1 MIKLAIDAMG
11 GDFAPEQIVKGVN
24 LAIKNHKDLELVL
37 YGKTEEIKKYLNE
50 NERVTIVDS
59 PRVIDMG
66 EHNPIAE
73 VRRNRDSSLV
83 MAFRAV
89 KDKEVEGVVTAGPT
103 QCVIAAAHVH
113 IGRIKGMKRCA
124 LCPTIPTFKEG
135 GTLMLDVGANTDI
148 RPEHIAQ
155 YTQYANFYAQEVKG
169 IKEPKVYL
177 LNIGTEP
184 GKGREL
190 EQQTY
195 ELLSKLPINFCGNVE
210 SKEILTTDADI
221 IVTDGFTGNVA
232 MKAIEGTAKGM
243 GALLKKEIKSSLGG
257 IIGYLFMKKNL
268 KRFADHFSA
277 DKVGGATLFGV
288 DGTVIKA
295 YGSSN
300 AEAFSNAIA
309 LCYKAVKGDVV
320 NKMKNFI
327 EEHPF
332 EEIQNGQE

>member
-24 LAIKNHKDLELVL
+24 LAIKNHDDLELVL
-37 YGKTEEIKKYLNE
+37 YGKSEEIKKYLKE
-50 NERVTIVDS
+50 DPRITIVES

-73 VRRNRDSSLV
+73 VRNHRDSSLV

-89 KDKEVEGVVTAGPT
+89 RDKEVDGVVTAGPT

-113 IGRIKGMKRCA
+113 VGRIKGMKRCA
-124 LCPTIPTFKEG
+124 LCPTIPTIREG

-169 IKEPKVYL
+169 IKNPKIYL
-177 LNIGTEP
+177 LNIGTEE

-232 MKAIEGTAKGM
+232 MKAFEGTAKGM
-243 GALLKKEIKSSLGG
+243 GELLKKEIKSSLGG
-257 IIGYLFMKKNL
+257 IIGALFMKRNL
-268 KRFADHFSA
+268 NRFKEHFNP
-277 DKVGGATLFGV
+277 DKVGGANLFGV
-288 DGTVIKA
+288 DGTIVKA
-295 YGSSN
+295 HGSSN
-300 AEAFSNAIA
+300 AFAFSNAITLA
-309 LCYKAVKGDVV
+309 YKSVKGDVV
-320 NKMKNFI
+320 NKMKQFI
-327 EEHPF
+327 QDHPF
-332 EEIQNGQE
+332 EEVQNG

>member
-24 LAIKNHKDLELVL
+24 LAIKNHDDLELVL
-37 YGKTEEIKKYLNE
+37 YGKSEEIKKYLKDDP
-50 NERVTIVDS
+50 RITIVES

-73 VRRNRDSSLV
+73 VRNHRDSSLV

-89 KDKEVEGVVTAGPT
+89 RDKEVDGVVTAGPT

-113 IGRIKGMKRCA
+113 VGRIKGMKRCA
-124 LCPTIPTFKEG
+124 LCPTLPTFREG

-169 IKEPKVYL
+169 IKNPKIYL
-177 LNIGTEP
+177 LNIGTEE

-232 MKAIEGTAKGM
+232 MKAFEGTAKGM
-243 GALLKKEIKSSLGG
+243 GELLKKEIKSSLGG
-257 IIGYLFMKKNL
+257 IIGALFMKRNL
-268 KRFADHFSA
+268 NRFKDHFNP
-277 DKVGGATLFGV
+277 DKVGGANLFGV
-288 DGTVIKA
+288 DGTIVKA
-295 YGSSN
+295 HGSSN
-300 AEAFSNAIA
+300 AFAFSNAITLA
-309 LCYKAVKGDVV
+309 YKSVKGDVV
-320 NKMKNFI
+320 NKMKQYI
-327 EEHPF
+327 AEHPF
-332 EEIQNGQE
+332 EEVQNG

>member
-24 LAIKNHKDLELVL
+24 LAIKNHNDLELVL
-37 YGKTEEIKKYLNE
+37 YGKSEEIKKYLKDDP
-50 NERVTIVDS
+50 RITIVES

-73 VRRNRDSSLV
+73 VRNHRDSSLV

-89 KDKEVEGVVTAGPT
+89 RDKEVDGVVTAGPT

-113 IGRIKGMKRCA
+113 VGRIKGMKRCA
-124 LCPTIPTFKEG
+124 LCPTLPTFREG

-169 IKEPKVYL
+169 IKNPKIYL
-177 LNIGTEP
+177 LNIGTEE

-232 MKAIEGTAKGM
+232 MKAFEGTAKGM
-243 GALLKKEIKSSLGG
+243 GELLKKEIKSSLGG
-257 IIGYLFMKKNL
+257 IIGALFMKRNL
-268 KRFADHFSA
+268 NRFKDHFNP
-277 DKVGGATLFGV
+277 DRVGGANLFGV
-288 DGTVIKA
+288 DGTIVKA
-295 YGSSN
+295 HGSSN
-300 AEAFSNAIA
+300 AFAFSNAITLA
-309 LCYKAVKGDVV
+309 YKSVKGDVV
-320 NKMKNFI
+320 NKMKQYI
-327 EEHPF
+327 AEHPF
-332 EEIQNGQE
+332 EEVQNV

>member
-24 LAIKNHKDLELVL
+24 LAIKNHDDLELVL
-37 YGKTEEIKKYLNE
+37 YGKSEEIKKYLKE
-50 NERVTIVDS
+50 DPRITIVES

-73 VRRNRDSSLV
+73 VRNHRDSSLV

-89 KDKEVEGVVTAGPT
+89 RDKEVDGVVTAGPT

-113 IGRIKGMKRCA
+113 VGRIKGMKRCA
-124 LCPTIPTFKEG
+124 LCPTIPTFREG

-169 IKEPKVYL
+169 IKNPKIYL
-177 LNIGTEP
+177 LNIGTEE

-221 IVTDGFTGNVA
+221 IVTDGFNGNVA
-232 MKAIEGTAKGM
+232 MKAFEGTAKGM
-243 GALLKKEIKSSLGG
+243 GELLKKEIKSSLGG
-257 IIGYLFMKKNL
+257 IIGALFMKRNL
-268 KRFADHFSA
+268 NRFKEHFNP
-277 DKVGGATLFGV
+277 DKVGGANLFGV
-288 DGTVIKA
+288 DGTIVKAHGGNIKA
-295 YGSSN
+295 SHN
-300 AEAFSNAIA
+300 TP
-309 LCYKAVKGDVV
+309 KGTIFTI
-320 NKMKNFI
+320 KL
-327 EEHPF
+327 PR
-332 EEIQNGQE
+332 

>member
-24 LAIKNHKDLELVL
+24 LAIKKHPDLELVL
-37 YGKTEEIKKYLNE
+37 YGNPDAIKKYLIPND
-50 NERVTIVDS
+50 RITIIDS

-66 EHNPIAE
+66 CHNPIAE
-73 VRRNRDSSLV
+73 VRNNRDSSLV

-89 KDKEVEGVVTAGPT
+89 RERMVDGVVTAGPT
-103 QCVIAAAHVH
+103 QAVIAAAHVH
-113 IGRIKGMKRCA
+113 VGRIKGMKRCA
-124 LCPTIPTFKEG
+124 LCPTIPTFKEN

-169 IKEPKVYL
+169 IKDPKIYL
-177 LNIGTEP
+177 LNIGTEE

-190 EQQTY
+190 EQLTY
-195 ELLSKLPINFCGNVE
+195 DLLKTLPINFCGNVE

-221 IVTDGFTGNVA
+221 IVTDGFTGNIA
-232 MKAIEGTAKGM
+232 MKAFEGTAKGM

-268 KRFADHFSA
+268 KRFQEHFNP
-277 DKVGGATLFGV
+277 DNVGGASLFGV

-295 YGSSN
+295 HGSSSDK
-300 AEAFSNAIA
+300 AFANAITLA
-309 LCYKAVKGDVV
+309 YKSVKGDVV
-320 NKMKNFI
+320 NKMKEYI
-327 EEHPF
+327 KDHPF
-332 EEIQNGQE
+332 EVINNE

>member
-24 LAIKNHKDLELVL
+24 LAIKNHDDLELVL
-37 YGKTEEIKKYLNE
+37 YGKSEEIKKYLKDDP
-50 NERVTIVDS
+50 RITIVES

-73 VRRNRDSSLV
+73 VRNHRDSSLV

-89 KDKEVEGVVTAGPT
+89 RDKEVDGVVTAGPT

-113 IGRIKGMKRCA
+113 VGRIKGMKRCA
-124 LCPTIPTFKEG
+124 LCPTLPTFREG

-169 IKEPKVYL
+169 IKNPKIYL
-177 LNIGTEP
+177 LNIGTEE

-232 MKAIEGTAKGM
+232 MKAFEGTAKGM
-243 GALLKKEIKSSLGG
+243 GELLKKEIKSSLGG
-257 IIGYLFMKKNL
+257 IIGALFMKRNL
-268 KRFADHFSA
+268 NRFKDHFNP
-277 DKVGGATLFGV
+277 DRVGGANLFGV
-288 DGTVIKA
+288 DGTIVKA
-295 YGSSN
+295 HGSSN
-300 AEAFSNAIA
+300 AFAFSNAITLA
-309 LCYKAVKGDVV
+309 YKSVKGDVV
-320 NKMKNFI
+320 NKMKQYI
-327 EEHPF
+327 AEHPF
-332 EEIQNGQE
+332 EEVQNG

>member
-24 LAIKNHKDLELVL
+24 LAIKNHDDLELVL
-37 YGKTEEIKKYLNE
+37 YGKTEEIKKYLVE
-50 NERVTIVDS
+50 NSRISIVDS

-73 VRRNRDSSLV
+73 VRNHRDSSLV

-89 KDKEVEGVVTAGPT
+89 REKEVDGVVTAGPT

-113 IGRIKGMKRCA
+113 VGRIKGMKRCA
-124 LCPTIPTFKEG
+124 LCPTLPTFREG

-169 IKEPKVYL
+169 IKNPKIYL
-177 LNIGTEP
+177 LNIGTEE

-195 ELLSKLPINFCGNVE
+195 ELLSRLPINFCGNVE

-232 MKAIEGTAKGM
+232 MKAFEGTAKGM
-243 GALLKKEIKSSLGG
+243 GELLKKEIKSSLGG
-257 IIGYLFMKKNL
+257 LIGALFMKRNL
-268 KRFADHFSA
+268 DRFKDHFNP
-277 DKVGGATLFGV
+277 DKVGGANLFGV
-288 DGTVIKA
+288 DGTIVKA
-295 YGSSN
+295 HGSSN
-300 AEAFSNAIA
+300 AYAFSNAITLA
-309 LCYKAVKGDVV
+309 YKSVKGDVV
-320 NKMKNFI
+320 NKMKQFI
-327 EEHPF
+327 AEHPF
-332 EEIQNGQE
+332 EEVQNG

>member
-1 MIKLAIDAMG
+1 MIKLAIDAVG

-24 LAIKNHKDLELVL
+24 LAIKNHDDLELVL
-37 YGKTEEIKKYLNE
+37 YGKSEEIKKYLKE
-50 NERVTIVDS
+50 SPRITIVES

-73 VRRNRDSSLV
+73 VRNHRDSSLV

-89 KDKEVEGVVTAGPT
+89 RDKEVDGVVTAGPT

-113 IGRIKGMKRCA
+113 VGRIKGMKRCA
-124 LCPTIPTFKEG
+124 LCPTIPTFREG

-169 IKEPKVYL
+169 IKNPKIYL
-177 LNIGTEP
+177 LNIGTEE

-221 IVTDGFTGNVA
+221 IVTDGFTGNVFL
-232 MKAIEGTAKGM
+232 KTTEGLGKFVKRTLTESLKKNIFTKI
-243 GALLKKEIKSSLGG
+243 GALGALPSIKKFSKAMDYKQYGGALFLGVKKPVVKAHGSSDE
-257 IIGYLFMKKNL
+257 YLFYY
-268 KRFADHFSA
+268 
-277 DKVGGATLFGV
+277 T
-288 DGTVIKA
+288 IKQ
-295 YGSSN
+295 SQKFVESR
-300 AEAFSNAIA
+300 
-309 LCYKAVKGDVV
+309 AVE
-320 NKMKNFI
+320 KMK
-327 EEHPF
+327 EEF
-332 EEIQNGQE
+332 EKINK

>member
-24 LAIKNHKDLELVL
+24 LAIKNHNDLELVL
-37 YGKTEEIKKYLNE
+37 YGKSEEIKKYLKDDP
-50 NERVTIVDS
+50 RITIVES

-73 VRRNRDSSLV
+73 VRNHRDSSLV

-89 KDKEVEGVVTAGPT
+89 REKEVDGVVTAGPT

-113 IGRIKGMKRCA
+113 VGRIKGMKRCA
-124 LCPTIPTFKEG
+124 LCPTLPTFREG

-169 IKEPKVYL
+169 IKNPKIYL
-177 LNIGTEP
+177 LNIGTEE

-232 MKAIEGTAKGM
+232 MKAFEGTAKGM
-243 GALLKKEIKSSLGG
+243 GELLKKEIKSSLGG
-257 IIGYLFMKKNL
+257 IIGALFMKRNL
-268 KRFADHFSA
+268 NRFKDHFNP
-277 DKVGGATLFGV
+277 DRVGGANLFGV
-288 DGTVIKA
+288 DGTIVKA
-295 YGSSN
+295 HGSSN
-300 AEAFSNAIA
+300 AFAFSNAITLA
-309 LCYKAVKGDVV
+309 YKSVKGDVV
-320 NKMKNFI
+320 NKMKQYI
-327 EEHPF
+327 AEHPF
-332 EEIQNGQE
+332 EEVQNG

>member
-24 LAIKNHKDLELVL
+24 LAIKNHDDLELVL
-37 YGKTEEIKKYLNE
+37 YGKSEEIKKYLKDDP
-50 NERVTIVDS
+50 RITIVES

-73 VRRNRDSSLV
+73 VRNHRDSSLV

-89 KDKEVEGVVTAGPT
+89 REKEVDGVVTAGPT

-113 IGRIKGMKRCA
+113 VGRIKGMKRCA
-124 LCPTIPTFKEG
+124 LCPTLPTFREG

-169 IKEPKVYL
+169 IKNPKIYL
-177 LNIGTEP
+177 LNIGTEE

-232 MKAIEGTAKGM
+232 MKAFEGTAKGM
-243 GALLKKEIKSSLGG
+243 GELLKKEIKSSLGG
-257 IIGYLFMKKNL
+257 IIGALFMKRNL
-268 KRFADHFSA
+268 NRFKEHFNP
-277 DKVGGATLFGV
+277 DRVGGANLFGV
-288 DGTVIKA
+288 DGTIVKA
-295 YGSSN
+295 HGSSN
-300 AEAFSNAIA
+300 AFAFSNAITLA
-309 LCYKAVKGDVV
+309 YKSVKGDVV
-320 NKMKNFI
+320 NKMKQYI
-327 EEHPF
+327 AEHPF
-332 EEIQNGQE
+332 EEVQNG

>member
-24 LAIKNHKDLELVL
+24 LAIKNHDDLELVL
-37 YGKTEEIKKYLNE
+37 YGKSEEIKKYLKDNP
-50 NERVTIVDS
+50 RITIVES

-66 EHNPIAE
+66 EHNPIVE
-73 VRRNRDSSLV
+73 VRNHRDSSLV

-89 KDKEVEGVVTAGPT
+89 RDKEVDGVVTAGPT

-113 IGRIKGMKRCA
+113 VGRIKGMKRCA
-124 LCPTIPTFKEG
+124 LCPTLPTFREG

-169 IKEPKVYL
+169 IKNPKIYL
-177 LNIGTEP
+177 LNIGTEE

-232 MKAIEGTAKGM
+232 MKAFEGTAKGM
-243 GALLKKEIKSSLGG
+243 GELLKKEIKSSLGG
-257 IIGYLFMKKNL
+257 IIGALFMKRNL
-268 KRFADHFSA
+268 NRFKDHFNP
-277 DKVGGATLFGV
+277 DRVGGANLFGV
-288 DGTVIKA
+288 DGTIVKA
-295 YGSSN
+295 HGSSN
-300 AEAFSNAIA
+300 AFAFSNAITLA
-309 LCYKAVKGDVV
+309 YKSVKGDVV
-320 NKMKNFI
+320 NKMKQYI
-327 EEHPF
+327 AEHPF
-332 EEIQNGQE
+332 EEVQNG

>member
-24 LAIKNHKDLELVL
+24 LAIKQISDLELVL
-37 YGKTEEIKKYLNE
+37 YGNPDAIKKYLIPCDRISVINA
-50 NERVTIVDS
+50 

-66 EHNPIAE
+66 CHNPIAE
-73 VRRNRDSSLV
+73 VRNNRDSSLV

-89 KDKEVEGVVTAGPT
+89 REQTVDGVVTAGPT
-103 QCVIAAAHVH
+103 QAVIAAAHVH

-124 LCPTIPTFKEG
+124 LCPTIPTFKEQ

-155 YTQYANFYAQEVKG
+155 YTQYANIYAQEVKG
-169 IKEPKVYL
+169 IKDPKVYL
-177 LNIGTEP
+177 LNIGTEE
-184 GKGREL
+184 GKGRQL
-190 EQQTY
+190 EQETY
-195 ELLSKLPINFCGNVE
+195 QLLSQLPINFCGNVE

-232 MKAIEGTAKGM
+232 MKAFEGTAKGM
-243 GALLKKEIKSSLGG
+243 GTLLKKEIKSSLGG

-268 KRFADHFSA
+268 KRFQEHFNP
-277 DKVGGATLFGV
+277 DNVGGASLFGV

-295 YGSSN
+295 HGASS
-300 AEAFSNAIA
+300 AQAFANAITLA
-309 LCYKAVKGDVV
+309 YKTVKGDVV
-320 NKMKNFI
+320 NKMKLYLQ
-327 EEHPF
+327 EHPF
-332 EEIQNGQE
+332 EVVNNE

>member
-24 LAIKNHKDLELVL
+24 LAIKNHDDLELVL
-37 YGKTEEIKKYLNE
+37 YGKSEEIKKYLKE
-50 NERVTIVDS
+50 DPRITIVES

-73 VRRNRDSSLV
+73 VRNHRDSSLV

-89 KDKEVEGVVTAGPT
+89 RDKEVDGVVTAGPT

-113 IGRIKGMKRCA
+113 VGRIKGMKRCA
-124 LCPTIPTFKEG
+124 LCPTIPTFREG

-169 IKEPKVYL
+169 IKNPKIYL
-177 LNIGTEP
+177 LNIGTEE

-221 IVTDGFTGNVA
+221 IVIDGFTGNVA
-232 MKAIEGTAKGM
+232 MKAFEGTAKGM
-243 GALLKKEIKSSLGG
+243 GELLKKEIKSSLGG
-257 IIGYLFMKKNL
+257 IIGALFMKRNL
-268 KRFADHFSA
+268 NRFKEHFNP
-277 DKVGGATLFGV
+277 DKVGGANLFGV
-288 DGTVIKA
+288 DGTIVKA
-295 YGSSN
+295 HGSSN
-300 AEAFSNAIA
+300 AFAFSNAITLA
-309 LCYKAVKGDVV
+309 YKSVKGDVV
-320 NKMKNFI
+320 NKMKQFI
-327 EEHPF
+327 QEHPF
-332 EEIQNGQE
+332 EEVQNG

>member
-24 LAIKNHKDLELVL
+24 LAIKNHDDLELVL
-37 YGKTEEIKKYLNE
+37 YGKSEEIKKYLKDDP
-50 NERVTIVDS
+50 RITIVES

-73 VRRNRDSSLV
+73 VRNHRDSSLV

-89 KDKEVEGVVTAGPT
+89 RDKEVDGVVTAGPT

-113 IGRIKGMKRCA
+113 VGRIKGMKRCA
-124 LCPTIPTFKEG
+124 LCPTLPTFREG

-169 IKEPKVYL
+169 IKNPKIYL
-177 LNIGTEP
+177 LNIGTEE

-232 MKAIEGTAKGM
+232 MKAFEGTAKGM
-243 GALLKKEIKSSLGG
+243 GELLKKEIKTSLGG
-257 IIGYLFMKKNL
+257 IIGALFMKRNL
-268 KRFADHFSA
+268 NRFKDHFNP
-277 DKVGGATLFGV
+277 DKVGGANLFGV
-288 DGTVIKA
+288 DGTIVKA
-295 YGSSN
+295 HGSSN
-300 AEAFSNAIA
+300 AFAFSNAITLA
-309 LCYKAVKGDVV
+309 YKSVKGDVV
-320 NKMKNFI
+320 NKMKQYI
-327 EEHPF
+327 AEHPF
-332 EEIQNGQE
+332 EEVQNG

>member
-24 LAIKNHKDLELVL
+24 LAIKNHDDLELVL
-37 YGKTEEIKKYLNE
+37 YGKSEEIKKYLKE
-50 NERVTIVDS
+50 DPRITIVES

-73 VRRNRDSSLV
+73 VRNHRDSSLV

-89 KDKEVEGVVTAGPT
+89 RDKEVDGVVTAGPT

-113 IGRIKGMKRCA
+113 VGRIKGMKRCA
-124 LCPTIPTFKEG
+124 LCPTIPTFREG

-169 IKEPKVYL
+169 IKNPKIYL
-177 LNIGTEP
+177 LNIGTEE

-232 MKAIEGTAKGM
+232 MKAFEGTAKGM
-243 GALLKKEIKSSLGG
+243 GELLKKEIKSSLGG
-257 IIGYLFMKKNL
+257 IIGALFMKRNL
-268 KRFADHFSA
+268 NRFKEHFNP
-277 DKVGGATLFGV
+277 DKVGGANLFGV
-288 DGTVIKA
+288 DGTIVKA
-295 YGSSN
+295 HGSSN
-300 AEAFSNAIA
+300 AFAFSNAITLA
-309 LCYKAVKGDVV
+309 YKSVKGDVV
-320 NKMKNFI
+320 NKMKQYI
-327 EEHPF
+327 QDHPF
-332 EEIQNGQE
+332 EEVQNG

>member
-24 LAIKNHKDLELVL
+24 LAIKNHDDLELVL
-37 YGKTEEIKKYLNE
+37 YGKSEEIKKYLKE
-50 NERVTIVDS
+50 DPRITIVES

-73 VRRNRDSSLV
+73 VRNHRDSSLV

-89 KDKEVEGVVTAGPT
+89 RDKEVDGVVTAGPT
-103 QCVIAAAHVH
+103 QCVIEAAHVH
-113 IGRIKGMKRCA
+113 VGRIKGMKRCA
-124 LCPTIPTFKEG
+124 LCPTIPTFREG

-169 IKEPKVYL
+169 IKNPKIYL
-177 LNIGTEP
+177 LNIGTEE

-232 MKAIEGTAKGM
+232 MKAFEGTAKGM
-243 GALLKKEIKSSLGG
+243 GELLKKEIKSSLGG
-257 IIGYLFMKKNL
+257 IIGALFMKRNL
-268 KRFADHFSA
+268 NSFKEHFNP
-277 DKVGGATLFGV
+277 DKVGGANLFGV
-288 DGTVIKA
+288 DGTIVKA
-295 YGSSN
+295 HGSSN
-300 AEAFSNAIA
+300 AFAFSNAITLA
-309 LCYKAVKGDVV
+309 YKSVKGDVV
-320 NKMKNFI
+320 NKMKQYI
-327 EEHPF
+327 QDHPF
-332 EEIQNGQE
+332 EEVQNG

>member
-11 GDFAPEQIVKGVN
+11 GDYAPEQIVKGVN
-24 LAIKNHKDLELVL
+24 IALKNHDDLELVL

-66 EHNPIAE
+66 EHNPIVE
-73 VRRNRDSSLV
+73 VRKNRDSSLV

-89 KDKEVEGVVTAGPT
+89 REKEVDGVVTAGPT

-124 LCPTIPTFKEG
+124 LCPTIPTFKDG

-169 IKEPKVYL
+169 VKNPKVYL

-190 EQQTY
+190 EQETY

-232 MKAIEGTAKGM
+232 MKAFEGTAKGM

-257 IIGYLFMKKNL
+257 MIGYLFMRRNL
-268 KRFADHFSA
+268 KRFQEHFNA

-295 YGSSN
+295 HGSSSDV
-300 AEAFSNAIA
+300 AFSNAISLA
-309 LCYKAVKGDVV
+309 YKAVKGDVV

-327 EEHPF
+327 QEHPF
-332 EEIQNGQE
+332 EEIQNG

>member
-24 LAIKNHKDLELVL
+24 LAIKNHDDLELVL
-37 YGKTEEIKKYLNE
+37 YGKSEEIKKYLKE
-50 NERVTIVDS
+50 DPRITIVES

-73 VRRNRDSSLV
+73 VRNHRDSSLV

-89 KDKEVEGVVTAGPT
+89 RDKEVDGVVTAGPT

-113 IGRIKGMKRCA
+113 VGRIKGMKRCA
-124 LCPTIPTFKEG
+124 LCPTIPTFREG

-169 IKEPKVYL
+169 IKNPKIYL
-177 LNIGTEP
+177 LNIGTEE

-232 MKAIEGTAKGM
+232 MKAFEGIAKGM
-243 GALLKKEIKSSLGG
+243 GELLKKEIKSSLGG
-257 IIGYLFMKKNL
+257 IIGALFMKRNL
-268 KRFADHFSA
+268 NRFKEHFNP
-277 DKVGGATLFGV
+277 DKVGGANLFGV
-288 DGTVIKA
+288 DGTIVKA
-295 YGSSN
+295 HGSSN
-300 AEAFSNAIA
+300 AFAFSNAITLA
-309 LCYKAVKGDVV
+309 YKSVKGDVV
-320 NKMKNFI
+320 NKMKQYI
-327 EEHPF
+327 QDHPF
-332 EEIQNGQE
+332 EEVQNG